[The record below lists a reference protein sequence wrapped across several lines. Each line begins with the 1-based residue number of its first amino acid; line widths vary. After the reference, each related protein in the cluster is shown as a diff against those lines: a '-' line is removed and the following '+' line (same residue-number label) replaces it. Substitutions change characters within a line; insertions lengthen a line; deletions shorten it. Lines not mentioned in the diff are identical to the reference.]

1 MAAMARNAAVLLVL
15 LGVVLQLC
23 SVVPPA
29 AAGRPQGAAVPAAA
43 ASVAAA
49 AVAAAA
55 AEKVV
60 DQRGSLTVADLN
72 VTTQHSSPEL
82 VTYLFVASWVI
93 DLFICFHLQFH
104 V

>member
-1 MAAMARNAAVLLVL
+1 MLLVL

-49 AVAAAA
+49 A

-60 DQRGSLTVADLN
+60 DQRGSLTDADLN

>member
-1 MAAMARNAAVLLVL
+1 MARNAAVLLVL

-49 AVAAAA
+49 
-55 AEKVV
+55 EKVV

-72 VTTQHSSPEL
+72 VTTHHSSPEL